1 MRDSRVHQ
9 GWWATLAAAI
19 VILTV
24 GCTISG
30 VGIAQQD
37 DPSQP
42 LHLSAAEPGPGI
54 VATPESVPH
63 FTVTAPRTHPAAQ
76 RNLQKWADDV
86 ADGDLA
92 TLTRK
97 CWTFASE
104 RVVACTPI
112 RVRSPQR

>member
-1 MRDSRVHQ
+1 MRDSRVLK
-9 GWWATLAAAI
+9 GWWTTLAAAA
-19 VILTV
+19 VILVSACST
-24 GCTISG
+24 SG
-30 VGIAQQD
+30 VWIAQRD

-42 LHLSAAEPGPGI
+42 LQMSAAESGPGG
-54 VATPESVPH
+54 VATSESVPH
-63 FTVTAPRTHPAAQ
+63 FTVTAPRTNPAAQ
-76 RNLQKWADDV
+76 RSLQKWADDV
-86 ADGDLA
+86 ADGNLA